1 MTTTMTTTSYHHLLA
16 EREKT
21 TVKARG
27 LMRGTSGPSTA
38 WCVQHFSLVL
48 RACCWGCEEA
58 LGRTFKHM
66 TPAGFWA
73 KFCYKTGVPTPLSPH
88 LCVTPHS
95 QFMSQQSCGGTVA
108 RGFAGVLAQGAG
120 IGHCM
125 PNICFPI
132 GWCLPPGGFV
142 TAG

>member
-1 MTTTMTTTSYHHLLA
+1 MTTTSYHHLLA
-16 EREKT
+16 ERENT
-21 TVKARG
+21 TAGEKVKARG
-27 LMRGTSGPSTA
+27 LTRCTSGPSTA
-38 WCVQHFSLVL
+38 WCVQHFSFIL
-48 RACCWGCEEA
+48 RGCCSQLTGST
-58 LGRTFKHM
+58 GTFKHL
-66 TPAGFWA
+66 TLAGFWA

-95 QFMSQQSCGGTVA
+95 QFMSHQSCGGIVA
-108 RGFAGVLAQGAG
+108 GGFAGVLARGAG